1 MSRTK
6 KEKRFKEAAPSVEKR
21 VFQEVTR
28 TSRKQR
34 KHPIQITQESEK
46 IRKACL
52 EIGKK
57 RLHFIS
63 GLRGG
68 YFCFA
73 AHCDRWG

>member
-52 EIGKK
+52 EIGEKTSP
-57 RLHFIS
+57 FY
-63 GLRGG
+63 LRPPWGIFL
-68 YFCFA
+68 FC
-73 AHCDRWG
+73 GPL